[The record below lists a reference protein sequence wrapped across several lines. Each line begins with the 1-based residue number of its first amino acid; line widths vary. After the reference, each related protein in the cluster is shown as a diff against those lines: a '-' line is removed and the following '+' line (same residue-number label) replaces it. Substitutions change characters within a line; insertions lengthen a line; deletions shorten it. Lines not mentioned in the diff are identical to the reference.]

1 MYKQDTGVQILLVRN
16 KRRRGG
22 RVGGR
27 GEKKKSPPQM
37 KMELDEHYSG
47 YTIILTC
54 LTSLPTELGVRGVRA
69 AGVALPNLP
78 S

>member
-1 MYKQDTGVQILLVRN
+1 MYKQDTGVQIVLVRN

-22 RVGGR
+22 WGG
-27 GEKKKSPPQM
+27 GGKKKSPPQM

-54 LTSLPTELGVRGVRA
+54 LTSLPTELSVRGVCA

>member
-22 RVGGR
+22 WRG

-37 KMELDEHYSG
+37 KMELDEHYPG
-47 YTIILTC
+47 FTIILTC

-69 AGVALPNLP
+69 VWVALPNLP